1 MNDKLTPT
9 TESRQITVR
18 KLTVDFQS
26 DELSTG
32 RNEEQ
37 NIKR

>member
-9 TESRQITVR
+9 TESRQITVK
-18 KLTVDFQS
+18 KLTGDFQS